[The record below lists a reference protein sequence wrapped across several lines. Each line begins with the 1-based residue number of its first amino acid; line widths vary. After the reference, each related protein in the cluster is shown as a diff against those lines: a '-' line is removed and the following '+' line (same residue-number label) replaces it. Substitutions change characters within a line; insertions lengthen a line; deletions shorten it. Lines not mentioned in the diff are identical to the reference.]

1 MRAGLAPILVLLCAA
16 CAFAPFAG
24 DTAEPTPAPS
34 TADPTEKPTTAPT
47 ADASPGSPDAT
58 DPDASPTDEAT
69 PEPTPDPAALDL
81 RLTGCNGGVVL
92 QWSPSRD
99 PDFSFYIGLRSP
111 ERRIAPQYPPIA
123 PAVDWGDLYATDPF
137 VTSGYDATVIPST
150 TVWHYRVMAYDV
162 AGAVVGSTPVRSARI
177 HPRVDLGPLG
187 VGPAEGAGRTRLTW
201 KRFNGL
207 DGCFSSYRV
216 LYGTGGFASTVLT
229 TISEPGRTELET
241 GALHPGTWYTL
252 RVQAVRTTTLG
263 HFVVG
268 ETEPVGYLVP
278 APEP

>member
-1 MRAGLAPILVLLCAA
+1 MRAGLAPFLVLLCAA
-16 CAFAPFAG
+16 CAFAPLG
-24 DTAEPTPAPS
+24 DTAEPTPSPS
-34 TADPTEKPTTAPT
+34 GVDPAENPTVDPTSDP
-47 ADASPGSPDAT
+47 SPGSPDET
-58 DPDASPTDEAT
+58 DSVASPTEEPT

-92 QWSPSRD
+92 EWSPSRD

-137 VTSGYDATVIPST
+137 VTSGFDATVIPST

-177 HPRVDLGPLG
+177 HPRVDLGPLE
-187 VGPAEGAGRTRLTW
+187 VMPAEGAGRTRLSW
-201 KRFNGL
+201 DRFDGIG
-207 DGCFSSYRV
+207 GCFSSYRV
-216 LYGTGGFASTVLT
+216 LQGTGGVANTVLT
-229 TISEPGRTELET
+229 TISDPGRTELET
-241 GALHPGTWYTL
+241 TALHPGAWYTL

-268 ETEPVGYLVP
+268 ETAPVSYLVP
-278 APEP
+278 VPAP